1 MVAIVTTYKNQRK
14 IFEHYWCPLI
24 HKHGD
29 VEFLFVDHDSRIEP
43 LKHLLPE
50 KKNVMSVS
58 LDWDLARINNINITD
73 TELRA
78 KGVSASS
85 HNTVL
90 ITDINSIPTYESMVL
105 LDKLEDNDMLCPTW
119 HTAQNEVFGP
129 NTYSVNKNK
138 FKNAPDKKQYIQ
150 LYNPQII
157 DHTSVYYA
165 K

>member
-29 VEFLFVDHDSRIEP
+29 VEFLIVDHDSRIEP
-43 LKHLLPE
+43 LKHLLPQ
-50 KKNVMSVS
+50 KANVMSVS
-58 LDWDLARINNINITD
+58 LDWDLARINN
-73 TELRA
+73 
-78 KGVSASS
+78 
-85 HNTVL
+85 
-90 ITDINSIPTYESMVL
+90 INSIPTYESMVL

>member
-1 MVAIVTTYKNQRK
+1 MVTIVTTYKNQSR

-29 VEFLFVDHDSRIEP
+29 VEFLILDHDSRIEP
-43 LKHLLPE
+43 LKHILPQ
-50 KKNVMSVS
+50 KKNITYIS

-73 TELRA
+73 ADLKA
-78 KGVSASS
+78 KGVYASS

-90 ITDINSIPTYESMVL
+90 ITDIKCVPTYESMVH
-105 LDKLEDNDMLCPTW
+105 LDKLEDNQMLCPQW

-138 FKNAPDKKQYIQ
+138 FKNAPDKKRYIEM
-150 LYNPQII
+150 YNPQMI
-157 DHTSVYYA
+157 DHTTVYYA
-165 K
+165 E